1 MKLRLI
7 EGGAGSGKSRLCLT
21 ELAARQKEQPVGPP
35 LLLLVPEQATFGSER
50 AFVGFVGASLRA
62 QAVSFSGLYRLLATE
77 QTFAALPWLDEQGR
91 AMLLEACLQQN
102 RGQLEVLDAA
112 AGNVSFVDALARALV
127 EFEQYSVAPA
137 DLRRAAEK
145 LPAGGRLLAGKL
157 RDLARLYEAYLRMVV
172 GGFRDQGLMMAELAQ
187 AAAASRL
194 LQDAELWLDNFL
206 DFNPSQLAVLRALFP
221 KLRAVNLCLCLPP
234 GAAENPGLGR
244 IFGGQLRLRKQ
255 FLQLAAQLGA
265 EVEVTRLTAN
275 WRQQLN
281 PELAAVEACFAYG
294 CFAARMQPGRD
305 WPALAAEPPVKI
317 ELLAAPDAAAEA
329 AYAAQTIVR
338 LCREQGYLFRD
349 IAVITRNLA
358 TYRTELENTFR
369 DFGIPY
375 FFDMGAELG
384 RHPLVKLISTVLSV
398 LAENWSTPAVL
409 AYLKSGLAPLSLEE
423 ADRLENYAL
432 RCGLKSY
439 MWRQAGKFKRTAG
452 YFSAAELAEINVL
465 AERALSPL
473 LQLWEGLRGA
483 QPELTVGRLA
493 EALQELLQT
502 LQVAESLLAWEQAAI
517 QRQELRLADG
527 HRQILPKVEQLLA
540 QLAAF
545 LGQMPVSFAQFAE
558 LWQEGTAR
566 LQLSSIPPSGNEVNV
581 AEISRSRLP
590 EIKAAI
596 VLGLNE
602 GELPAVLA
610 EDGLLGSADREALA
624 GLGIELAAGPRERQ
638 ENEEYL
644 AYIALTRSSELLFL
658 SYSERAADGAELRP
672 STALTRLQ
680 QIFPKLEVKRP
691 ADLSLPDNLG
701 GDRHLLAGLAAH
713 LAGLRDAPGAPSA
726 QIEQNGQNAQ
736 GVDLVDANASDVDAF
751 WRSVCQSLTEQGRLQ
766 PELAALRQGLAY
778 RVDRAPLDRRRF
790 QALYGSGGLRST
802 SVSRLERFNN
812 CPCRY
817 YATYGLG
824 LEPRAEFKLQTADI
838 GSLYHYILSEVMQQ
852 LAAADCDWAAL
863 TAAELEP
870 LVRQTM
876 QEFAARGLAD
886 ILADSGKNS
895 YMAEKMLA
903 VVTQSLLDMA
913 ANLAAGSFRPLRFEL
928 KFGLDKDGLQPL
940 ELELADGRRIS
951 LRGMID
957 RVDAAQGSDAAF
969 VRIIDYKMQNKTLRL
984 ADIYYGLN
992 WQLPLYLEAL
1002 LRNVKDGRQLRP
1014 AGMFYVPVQ
1023 EIVKNVRSLAEEG
1036 AAVKLQG
1043 LAVLDTEALL
1053 LAERGLEPGAHAKTM
1068 HVQWKKDS
1076 SFGPHT
1082 LGLSPQE
1089 YAFMQ
1094 DCLQKQAAECLGRL
1108 QAGEIRQ
1115 RPLEQNG
1122 RLICEYCDF
1131 YTVCAVDLAVERDS
1145 RPVENLSQAEVL
1157 QRWRRQYPQAEQ
1169 E

>member
-7 EGGAGSGKSRLCLT
+7 EGGAGSGKSRLCLE
-21 ELAARQKEQPVGPP
+21 ELAARQKAEPLGPP

-50 AFVGFVGASLRA
+50 AYVAFAAEAGAEPVGASLRV
-62 QAVSFSGLYRLLATE
+62 QAVSFSGLYRMLAAE

-127 EFEQYSVAPA
+127 EFEQYSVTPA
-137 DLRRAAEK
+137 DLQQAAEK

-157 RDLARLYEAYLRMVV
+157 RDLARLYQAYLQLVE

-187 AAAASRL
+187 AAAASQL
-194 LQDAELWLDNFL
+194 LQGAELWLDSFL

-255 FLQLAAQLGA
+255 FLQLAAEVGA
-265 EVEVTRLTAN
+265 EVELTRLTAN
-275 WRQQLN
+275 WRQRQN

-294 CFAARMQPGRD
+294 CFAAKLQPNRD
-305 WPALAAEPPVKI
+305 WPGLAAEPPAKI
-317 ELLAAPDAAAEA
+317 ELLAAPNAAAEA
-329 AYAAQTIVR
+329 AYAAQTISR

-358 TYRTELENTFR
+358 TYRTELENAFR
-369 DFGIPY
+369 DFAIPY

-384 RHPLVKLISTVLSV
+384 RHPLVKLVSTVLSV
-398 LAENWSTPAVL
+398 LAENWATPAVL

-432 RCGLKSY
+432 RCGLKNY
-439 MWRQAGKFKRTAG
+439 MWRQAGNFKRTAG
-452 YFSAAELAEINVL
+452 YFTPAELAEINAV
-465 AERALSPL
+465 AERALTPL
-473 LQLWEGLRGA
+473 LQLWETLHA
-483 QPELTVGRLA
+483 DQSELTVGRLA
-493 EALQELLQT
+493 EALQDLLHN
-502 LQVAESLLAWEQAAI
+502 LQAAESLLAWEQAAM

-545 LGQMPVSFAQFAE
+545 LGQMPISFAQFAE

-644 AYIALTRSSELLFL
+644 AYIALSRSSELLFL
-658 SYSERAADGAELRP
+658 SYSEQTADGTELRQ
-672 STALTRLQ
+672 STALARLK
-680 QIFPKLEVKRP
+680 QIFPCLEPKRP
-691 ADLSLPDNLG
+691 PDLPLTDNLG

-713 LAGLRDAPGAPSA
+713 LTNLRDLQSA
-726 QIEQNGQNAQ
+726 QMELSKQQCTA
-736 GVDLVDANASDVDAF
+736 DAF
-751 WRSVCQSLTEQGRLQ
+751 WRSVCHSLTEQGRLQ

-790 QALYGSGGLRST
+790 QSLYGNASLRST

-824 LEPRAEFKLQTADI
+824 LEPRAEFKLQTADV
-838 GSLYHYILSEVMQQ
+838 GSLYHYILSEVMQR
-852 LAAADCDWAAL
+852 LAAADCDWAGL
-863 TAAELEP
+863 TAEQLEP

-876 QEFAARGLAD
+876 QEFAARGLAE

-895 YMAEKMLA
+895 YMAEKMVA

-913 ANLAAGSFRPLRFEL
+913 ANLAAGSFRPLHFEL
-928 KFGLDKDGLQPL
+928 NFGLGQGGLPPL
-940 ELELADGRRIS
+940 VLELADGRRVS
-951 LRGMID
+951 LRGSID
-957 RVDAAQGSDAAF
+957 RVDVAKGSDAAF

-984 ADIYYGLN
+984 SDIYYGLN

-1002 LRNVKDGRQLRP
+1002 LRNAKEGEQLRP

-1023 EIVKNVRSLAEEG
+1023 EIVKNVRFLDEAG
-1036 AAVKLQG
+1036 ATVKLQG
-1043 LAVLDTEALL
+1043 LALLDAEALL
-1053 LAERGLEPGAHAKTM
+1053 LAERELKPGAHAKTM
-1068 HVQWKKDS
+1068 HIYWKKDNT
-1076 SFGPHT
+1076 FGLSA

-1089 YAFMQ
+1089 YNFMQ
-1094 DCLQKQAAECLGRL
+1094 SCLQKQVADSLEHL

-1122 RLICEYCDF
+1122 RLVCEYCDF

-1145 RPVENLSQAEVL
+1145 RPVEKLGQTEVL
-1157 QRWRRQYPQAEQ
+1157 RRWQRQYPQTEQ

>member
-7 EGGAGSGKSRLCLT
+7 EGGAGSGKSRMCLE
-21 ELAARQKEQPVGPP
+21 ELAARQKEEPVGPP

-50 AFVGFVGASLRA
+50 AYVSCVGASLRA
-62 QAVSFSGLYRLLATE
+62 QAVSFSGLYRMLAAE

-112 AGNVSFVDALARALV
+112 AGNISFVDALARALV

-137 DLRRAAEK
+137 DLRQAADK
-145 LPAGGRLLAGKL
+145 LPPGGRLLAGKL
-157 RDLARLYEAYLRMVV
+157 RDLAQLYEAYLHLVD

-187 AAAASRL
+187 AAAASQL
-194 LQDAELWLDNFL
+194 LQGAELWLDNFL
-206 DFNPSQLAVLRALFP
+206 DFNPSQLAVLQALFP

-244 IFGGQLRLRKQ
+244 IFGGQLRLRQQ
-255 FLQLAAQLGA
+255 FLQLAAELGA

-275 WRQQLN
+275 WRQQQN

-294 CFAARMQPGRD
+294 CFAAKMQPGRD
-305 WPALAAEPPVKI
+305 WPGLAAEQPTKI
-317 ELLAAPDAAAEA
+317 ELLAAPNAAAEA
-329 AYAAQTIVR
+329 AFAAQTISR

-358 TYRTELENTFR
+358 TYRTELENAFR

-384 RHPLVKLISTVLSV
+384 RHPLVKLVSTVLSV
-398 LAENWSTPAVL
+398 LAENWATPAVL
-409 AYLKSGLAPLSLEE
+409 AYLKSGLAPLTLEE

-452 YFSAAELAEINVL
+452 YFTPTELAEINAV
-465 AERALSPL
+465 AERALTPL
-473 LQLWEGLRGA
+473 LQLWEALQNA
-483 QPELTVGRLA
+483 KADLTVGRLA
-493 EALQELLQT
+493 EELQGLLQS
-502 LQVAESLLAWEQAAI
+502 LKVAESLLAWEQAAI

-545 LGQMPVSFAQFAE
+545 LGEMPVSFVQFAE
-558 LWQEGTAR
+558 LWHEGTAR

-624 GLGIELAAGPRERQ
+624 GLGIKLAAGPRERQ

-672 STALTRLQ
+672 STALARLR
-680 QIFPKLEVKRP
+680 QIFPKLTAKRP
-691 ADLSLPDNLG
+691 ADLPLPDNLG
-701 GDRHLLAGLAAH
+701 GDRHLLAELAAH
-713 LAGLRDAPGAPSA
+713 LTARRDAARQEPPEA
-726 QIEQNGQNAQ
+726 
-736 GVDLVDANASDVDAF
+736 DAF
-751 WRSVCQSLTEQGRLQ
+751 WRTVCRSLEEQGRLQ
-766 PELAALRQGLAY
+766 AELAALRQGLAY

-790 QALYGSGGLRST
+790 QALYGSAGLKST

-824 LEPRAEFKLQTADI
+824 LAPRAEFKLQTADI

-852 LAAADCDWAAL
+852 LATADCDWAAL
-863 TAAELEP
+863 TAEQLEP

-876 QEFAARGLAD
+876 QEFAARGLAE

-913 ANLAAGSFRPLRFEL
+913 ANLAAGSFRPLSFEL
-928 KFGLDKDGLQPL
+928 SFGLDKDGLQPL
-940 ELELADGRRIS
+940 VMELADGRRIS

-957 RVDAAQGSDAAF
+957 RVDAAEGSDAAF

-1002 LRNVKDGRQLRP
+1002 LNNRKDERRLRP

-1023 EIVKNVRSLAEEG
+1023 EIVKNVRSLEEKG

-1043 LAVLDTEALL
+1043 LAVLDAEALL
-1053 LAERGLEPGAHAKTM
+1053 LAERELGPGAYAKTM
-1068 HVQWKKDS
+1068 HVHWKKDGG
-1076 SFGPHT
+1076 FGQHT

-1089 YAFMQ
+1089 YDFMQ
-1094 DCLQKQAAECLGRL
+1094 SCLKKQVAESLSQL

-1122 RLICEYCDF
+1122 RLACEYCDF
-1131 YTVCAVDLAVERDS
+1131 YTVCAVDLAVEQES
-1145 RPVENLSQAEVL
+1145 RQVENLSQKAVL
-1157 QRWRRQYPQAEQ
+1157 QLWQQQYSPKE
-1169 E
+1169 EELRSKDGLDK